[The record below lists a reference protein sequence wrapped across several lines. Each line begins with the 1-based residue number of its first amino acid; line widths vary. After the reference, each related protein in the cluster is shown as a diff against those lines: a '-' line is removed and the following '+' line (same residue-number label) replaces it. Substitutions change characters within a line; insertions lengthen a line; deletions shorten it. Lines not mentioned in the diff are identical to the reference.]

1 MKAFYYLLGAV
12 AVIGAAVVGYQTM
25 GPGSVSIP
33 ITAVISP
40 SDTAGWHGYIIGS
53 DSAPVTIVE
62 YADFQC
68 PWCGDFDNV
77 QWPVIYDKLV
87 RTGKLRW
94 VFKDWPIDQLHS
106 NARLAA
112 HAAACADDQ
121 GKFWPMK
128 ERIYAYQAQW
138 EPGTGQYG
146 KFRDY
151 FGQIG
156 GDTGAWE
163 ACMRAATHA
172 GRIQATKHEGELL
185 GVNGTPNYIIG
196 GRLYPVVLTSDQI
209 THLVDSLI
217 AVRPA
222 ADGRPSAPK
231 APARR

>member
-1 MKAFYYLLGAV
+1 MKGFYYLLAGV
-12 AVIGAAVVGYQTM
+12 AVIGAGFLGYQMM

-33 ITAVISP
+33 ANVVVTAG
-40 SDTAGWHGYIIGS
+40 DTAGWHGYIIGS

-62 YADFQC
+62 YADLQC
-68 PWCGDFDNV
+68 PACGEFDAV
-77 QWPVIYDKLV
+77 QWPEVYDKLV

-106 NARLAA
+106 NARLAS

-151 FGQIG
+151 FKAIG
-156 GDTGAWE
+156 GDVSAWD
-163 ACMRAATHA
+163 ACMKSAKHA
-172 GRIQATKHEGELL
+172 GRIQASRDEGAAL
-185 GVNGTPNYIIG
+185 GVNATPSFLIAGRIYSG
-196 GRLYPVVLTSDQI
+196 GQSSDANAH
-209 THLVDSLI
+209 TVDSII
-217 AVRPA
+217 AARPKT
-222 ADGRPSAPK
+222 PAP
-231 APARR
+231 R